1 MRKQQYHIRLTESEY
16 QLLLKATLDYRN
28 QVARRSGPTE
38 DLDNLII
45 KLTKRRCWLFL
56 IMQ

>member
-28 QVARRSGPTE
+28 QVAHRGDPTE
-38 DLDNLII
+38 ELDDLII
-45 KLTKRRCWLFL
+45 KLTKRRRWLF
-56 IMQ
+56 